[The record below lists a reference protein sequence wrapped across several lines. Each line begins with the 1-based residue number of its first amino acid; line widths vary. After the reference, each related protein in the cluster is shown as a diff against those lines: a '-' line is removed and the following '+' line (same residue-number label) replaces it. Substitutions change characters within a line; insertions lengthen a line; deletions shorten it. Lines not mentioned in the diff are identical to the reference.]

1 MDEEVYR
8 NPRIGRD
15 MLADLSRRSD
25 GRALA
30 QLAGHLALIAAA
42 IALAAGL
49 RGTLWQGPALLLE
62 GIALVFLFAPLHE
75 TIHRTAFKSR
85 PLNEAVAWLC
95 ALPLMLPPEY
105 FRSFHFAH
113 HRHTQDPARDPELA
127 TPKPATCAAFAWQ
140 VSGVPYW
147 LAQLRVTL
155 GHAAGRVT
163 ESFIPARSAARV
175 VREARRLWLAYAAI
189 ALGSVLWRTDAAL
202 VYGVL
207 PLLLGQPFLRA
218 YLLAEHTGCAFGP
231 DMLANSRTT
240 RTCLPMRLIAWN
252 MPYHAEH
259 HGWPSVPFHALP
271 RLHGLIAEDLRCR
284 GEGYIAVTGG
294 LLHRLSGARRQG

>member
-1 MDEEVYR
+1 MEDEVYR
-8 NPRIGRD
+8 NPRIARD
-15 MLADLSRRSD
+15 TLADLSRRSD

-30 QLAGHLALIAAA
+30 QLAGHLTLIATT
-42 IALAAGL
+42 IALAASL
-49 RGTLWQGPALLLE
+49 RGTLWQLPALLLE

-75 TIHRTAFKSR
+75 CIHRTAFKSR
-85 PLNEAVAWLC
+85 RLNEGVAWLC

-105 FRSFHFAH
+105 FRCFHFAH

-127 TPKPATCAAFAWQ
+127 TPKPATLRDFVWQ
-140 VSGVPYW
+140 VSGIPYW
-147 LAQLRVTL
+147 IAELRITL
-155 GHAAGRVT
+155 RHAAGRVT
-163 ESFIPARSAARV
+163 EGFVPPRSAARV
-175 VREARRLWLAYAAI
+175 VTEARLLWAAYAAI
-189 ALGSVLWRTDAAL
+189 ALASVLFRADAVL
-202 VYGVL
+202 LYGPL
-207 PLLLGQPFLRA
+207 PLLLGQPALRL

-240 RTCLPMRLIAWN
+240 RTSLPVRLIAWN

-284 GEGYIAVTGG
+284 GEGYVALTRG
-294 LLHRLSGARRQG
+294 LWRRLARAAPQG